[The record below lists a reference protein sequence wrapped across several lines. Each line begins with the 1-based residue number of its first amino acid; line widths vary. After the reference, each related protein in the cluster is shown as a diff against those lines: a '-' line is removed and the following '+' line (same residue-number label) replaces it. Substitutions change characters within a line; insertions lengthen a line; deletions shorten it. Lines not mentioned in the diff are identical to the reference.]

1 MWRGASLRL
10 LLLALLAGAETPA
23 ARPLVLVCVCGQQGR
38 LLLEPLT
45 ARLLRPNLPSH
56 RFHLRFHLQRGPV
69 HFSTDLA
76 QPPGGPRGN
85 ASGLRSA
92 PSPFAAWGEHRTRA
106 ELGAALQGL
115 AELVTVRFWDPA
127 PEDDWRSSVGRLDVV
142 WLYRRMQDKLL
153 NTWRLQQNCAAEA
166 LANSHPYQYVVSTRE
181 DLYLLQDLSLARLE
195 ERLEQGG
202 CGIVAKGCNTYGGI
216 DMHLQLMRAR
226 EGLPLLRSR
235 IDFYRHRAQA
245 LGAGPEERECGAWC
259 EHGIARSGARLRL
272 VGTRRPTATPA
283 VCRTRACGGCLCCRP
298 PRRRPRWCDPSNPGN
313 ERRPLGTALSPEEHE
328 LAHAAN
334 RSLRPCGAPIEE
346 LPALAARPAEGG
358 GVCFNP
364 WELGDPARPSRW
376 CLPGGSAAWAAARLC
391 TA

>member
-245 LGAGPEERECGAWC
+245 LGAGPEE
-259 EHGIARSGARLRL
+259 L

-334 RSLRPCGAPIEE
+334 RSLRP
-346 LPALAARPAEGG
+346 

>member
-153 NTWRLQQNCAAEA
+153 NTWRLQQNC
-166 LANSHPYQYVVSTRE
+166 R
-181 DLYLLQDLSLARLE
+181 
-195 ERLEQGG
+195 
-202 CGIVAKGCNTYGGI
+202 
-216 DMHLQLMRAR
+216 
-226 EGLPLLRSR
+226 
-235 IDFYRHRAQA
+235 
-245 LGAGPEERECGAWC
+245 
-259 EHGIARSGARLRL
+259 
-272 VGTRRPTATPA
+272 GTRQLAPLPVR
-283 VCRTRACGGCLCCRP
+283 GLH
-298 PRRRPRWCDPSNPGN
+298 PRGPVP
-313 ERRPLGTALSPEEHE
+313 
-328 LAHAAN
+328 
-334 RSLRPCGAPIEE
+334 
-346 LPALAARPAEGG
+346 AARP
-358 GVCFNP
+358 
-364 WELGDPARPSRW
+364 
-376 CLPGGSAAWAAARLC
+376 LPRAARGAARARRLRDRGQGLQHLRRH
-391 TA
+391 